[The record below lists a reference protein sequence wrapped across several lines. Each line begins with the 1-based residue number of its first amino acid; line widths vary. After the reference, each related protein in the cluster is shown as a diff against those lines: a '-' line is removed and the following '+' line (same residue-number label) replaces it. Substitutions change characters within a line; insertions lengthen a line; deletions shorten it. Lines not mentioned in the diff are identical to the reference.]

1 MRKMIALF
9 IAMFAFSVAQAE
21 VYQWVDGQGG
31 VHFTDDL
38 DKVPA
43 RYRKKVKTIES
54 AAPGERPIPPAAAP
68 APVATPAPAEKKP
81 ELYNGRDQN
90 WWSTAFSVARDEL
103 RTAREQLAGKQES
116 LTALRRKRVIYQ
128 RTRDRIAYNELKEEI
143 GRDEEKIKQLQEK
156 LANLE
161 SEADRAGVP
170 PEWRQ

>member
-21 VYQWVDGQGG
+21 VYQWVDRQGV

-38 DKVPA
+38 DNVPA

-68 APVATPAPAEKKP
+68 APAAKKA
-81 ELYNGRDQN
+81 ELYGGRDQN
-90 WWSTAFSVARDEL
+90 WWSTTFRMARGEL